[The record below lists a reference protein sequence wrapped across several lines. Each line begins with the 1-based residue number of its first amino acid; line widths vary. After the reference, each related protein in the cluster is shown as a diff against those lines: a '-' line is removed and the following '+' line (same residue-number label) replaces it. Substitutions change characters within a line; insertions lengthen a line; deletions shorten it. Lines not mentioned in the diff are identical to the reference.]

1 MKIYRKLLQGIL
13 TGFKHF
19 LHLEILYNNMDAR
32 TKSILGL
39 TLTYNNITLH
49 YFRKE
54 KRKQR
59 KERVTPEF

>member
-1 MKIYRKLLQGIL
+1 
-13 TGFKHF
+13 
-19 LHLEILYNNMDAR
+19 MDAR

-39 TLTYNNITLH
+39 TLTYYNITLH